1 MKIFG
6 KYHTQKGLTLVEVL
20 AALVIMGIVFIGIM
34 TVFPQMTLFNAKT
47 ETKLDTMNI
56 ARQEMAEFIENSKGA
71 LTLVPDSDPNSNVP
85 EYLTIPVNQIETVI
99 QLQFPGTTISK
110 IHVKTD
116 VPTTNIDDYTSFK
129 FNSTVNLGQ
138 KFKFEI
144 QVFDVPDLAGTIS
157 LYKTILKI
165 YTLQGQLSSE
175 TYGYIEVTP

>member
-1 MKIFG
+1 
-6 KYHTQKGLTLVEVL
+6 
-20 AALVIMGIVFIGIM
+20 MGIVFIGIM
-34 TVFPQMTLFNAKT
+34 TVFPQMTLFNLKT

-56 ARQEMAEFIENSKGA
+56 ARQEMAEFIENSEGE
-71 LTLVPDSDPNSNVP
+71 LTLIPDSDTDPNVP
-85 EYLTIPVNQIETVI
+85 QYLTIPVDQIESLI
-99 QLQFPGTTISK
+99 ELQFPVTTISN

-116 VPTTNIDDYTSFK
+116 DTTTNIDDYNAFI
-129 FNSTVNLGQ
+129 FNSTANAGQ
-138 KFKFEI
+138 EFKFEI